1 MTLPGLF
8 SQLDANA
15 LTISIGFFCGWAGIH
30 FSLFEA
36 VGDLAEIRKRAIC
49 KLAEGHTET
58 EIIRFIEGLYRESK
72 VLVLEPK
79 KKSRALRNFLLLF
92 AASSIFAIFSK
103 PLAVWLPFLPSDE
116 FFYSS
121 YLITLGAS
129 SVLLWYEVQYFREF
143 RRLEKKF
150 PPRPSQSEHTH
161 VITMQV
167 ESNESVKP
175 TRNNAGLSLREN
187 RDSDR

>member
-15 LTISIGFFCGWAGIH
+15 LTISVGFFGTWVGIH

-58 EIIRFIEGLYRESK
+58 TIITFIEGLYRESK

-79 KKSRALRNFLLLF
+79 KKSRALRNLLLLF
-92 AASSIFAIFSK
+92 GASSFFTIFSK
-103 PLAVWLPFLPSDE
+103 PLNVWLPFLPSDE
-116 FFYSS
+116 LFYSL
-121 YLITLGAS
+121 YLIALGAS
-129 SVLLWYEVQYFREF
+129 SVFLWYEVQYFREF

-150 PPRPSQSEHTH
+150 PPNPSQPGHTH
-161 VITMQV
+161 IITMQC
-167 ESNESVKP
+167 
-175 TRNNAGLSLREN
+175 GI
-187 RDSDR
+187 